1 MSILINNFE
10 RGKGV
15 WKFNTEPLKDE
26 SYLKLVTEC
35 IIDEKRK
42 YAVPVYNLY
51 NLENIDDSEIHLTVD
66 FDIFM
71 EMLLLR
77 I

>member
-1 MSILINNFE
+1 MSILINSFE

-15 WKFNTEPLKDE
+15 WKFNTELLKDE
-26 SYLKLVTEC
+26 SYLKIVREC

-42 YAVPVYNLY
+42 YTVPVYNLH
-51 NLENIDDSEIHLTVD
+51 NLESIDDSEIHLTVD

-71 EMLLLR
+71 EMLLL
-77 I
+77 